1 MDRVRKRNIERYT
14 AVALAPVGGGNA
26 NGRRRTQKVKRKTL
40 AMGQGEGSGSAGAPR
55 GDIYLLF
62 YVEACHGL
70 REHLSPLQ
78 PLSDRLKPVV
88 AGIQTVRLQPTCVS
102 TQERRGLRR

>member
-1 MDRVRKRNIERYT
+1 MGKWIVRNIERYT
-14 AVALAPVGGGNA
+14 QLWRCAAGGNA
-26 NGRRRTQKVKRKTL
+26 NGRRRTQKSQNRRAK
-40 AMGQGEGSGSAGAPR
+40 AMGQGSGLR

-88 AGIQTVRLQPTCVS
+88 AGIYKLEGSSPRVS
-102 TQERRGLRR
+102 ALKNAGA

>member
-1 MDRVRKRNIERYT
+1 
-14 AVALAPVGGGNA
+14 
-26 NGRRRTQKVKRKTL
+26 
-40 AMGQGEGSGSAGAPR
+40 MGQGSGLR

-88 AGIQTVRLQPTCVS
+88 AGIYKLEGSSPRVS
-102 TQERRGLRR
+102 ALKNAGA